1 MNIQEGALDVE
12 ADATAEQGFLKRP
25 PLFFWEYGQPKVD
38 ATAQQAV
45 SEGASENSES
55 SNSGCNCATGIFGG
69 TL

>member
-1 MNIQEGALDVE
+1 MLKLMQQRNR
-12 ADATAEQGFLKRP
+12 GFEKD
-25 PLFFWEYGQPKVD
+25 PLFFEYDQPKVD